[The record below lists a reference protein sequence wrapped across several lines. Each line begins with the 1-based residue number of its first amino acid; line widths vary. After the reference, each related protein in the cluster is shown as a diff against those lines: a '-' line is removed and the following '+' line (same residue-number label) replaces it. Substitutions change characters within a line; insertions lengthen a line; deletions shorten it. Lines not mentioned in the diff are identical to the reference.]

1 MIFIISART
10 NNFLNARRKRFKG
23 IHVFN
28 VGSFCNL
35 LLRESFEKMKSKVF
49 TNLLFITCSETSTT
63 NKLRLHSH
71 TRIFTFVTW
80 PSKSN
85 LTRDSTFSSY
95 VCFFCWSV
103 YNSLFS
109 WKCYHIMFISIFI
122 RKFCIW
128 LGSANMSY
136 SNSNMSI
143 FKTIS

>member
-1 MIFIISART
+1 M
-10 NNFLNARRKRFKG
+10 RRKCFKRL
-23 IHVFN
+23 HVFH
-28 VGSFCNL
+28 VVSFCNL
-35 LLRESFEKMKSKVF
+35 LLRESFEKMKSKVL

-71 TRIFTFVTW
+71 TRIFAFVTW

-85 LTRDSTFSSY
+85 LTRDTFSSY
-95 VCFFCWSV
+95 VWSFCWSV

-109 WKCYHIMFISIFI
+109 WECFHIMFISIFI
-122 RKFCIW
+122 RLFCVW

-136 SNSNMSI
+136 SNSNTSI